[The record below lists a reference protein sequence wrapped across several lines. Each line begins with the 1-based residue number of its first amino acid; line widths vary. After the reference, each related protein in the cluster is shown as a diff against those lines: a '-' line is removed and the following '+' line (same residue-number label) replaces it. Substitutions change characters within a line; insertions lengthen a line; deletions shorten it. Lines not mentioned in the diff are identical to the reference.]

1 MVAFYDNTKNTI
13 LDAALSIGRTI
24 FICVVLTV
32 AALLF
37 TNDANTLVLAPIE
50 TMLEKVKRI
59 GRNPLEAAQI
69 EEDEAFAKDLIGG
82 DQADDHK
89 DEEAPNDKKSKKK
102 KKKAEQTNYETQI
115 LERTIIKIGALLALG
130 FGEAGSEIIAKNM
143 EKSGEVDPLI
153 PGKKMMAI
161 FGFCDIRNFT
171 DATEVLQEEVM
182 VFVNEIAD
190 IVHSTVDY
198 LGGSANKNIGDA
210 FLLVWKFPE
219 EDITN
224 EKGVVTLSKRLI
236 PRQIADMSVLSFLK
250 ILSTVKMS
258 KILSRVN

>member
-1 MVAFYDNTKNTI
+1 MEVIRGI
-13 LDAALSIGRTI
+13 LTRQPSD
-24 FICVVLTV
+24 
-32 AALLF
+32 
-37 TNDANTLVLAPIE
+37 
-50 TMLEKVKRI
+50 
-59 GRNPLEAAQI
+59 
-69 EEDEAFAKDLIGG
+69 EDK
-82 DQADDHK
+82 K
-89 DEEAPNDKKSKKK
+89 DEEAPEEGKKGKKK
-102 KKKAEQTNYETQI
+102 DKTDASNYETQI

-190 IVHSTVDY
+190 VVHSTVDY

-219 EDITN
+219 EDVIHDKN
-224 EKGVVTLSKRLI
+224 EKGTVTLSNRLI
-236 PRQIADMSVLSFLK
+236 PKQIADMAVISFLK
-250 ILSTVKMS
+250 ILATVKMS
-258 KILSRVN
+258 KVMSWVLIFW